1 MMNYYDELISQ
12 IETLITNKEHQQA
25 LAMIQEE
32 LNMPYVPKEV
42 LLKLEAYE
50 ILCQQTLKQKQPKRQ
65 LDFEDIAKGLF
76 LDDFSAMNSIVM
88 MSDLNLRN
96 YIEECQDVLNR
107 LSNPV
112 LVGLVILQLTQQ
124 NIDHEFTLQKPGL
137 TFSFYP
143 VYVEAPNESD
153 GYQIASRYF
162 QEELFKEP
170 QFENLCQ
177 ELLIQEALS
186 YLPLS
191 YSEEEG
197 LPLAYSL
204 IKKGFLLSNRSQEW
218 YDYAVR
224 NDIDD
229 HDLVEL
235 VMDI

>member
-1 MMNYYDELISQ
+1 
-12 IETLITNKEHQQA
+12 
-25 LAMIQEE
+25 
-32 LNMPYVPKEV
+32 
-42 LLKLEAYE
+42 
-50 ILCQQTLKQKQPKRQ
+50 
-65 LDFEDIAKGLF
+65 
-76 LDDFSAMNSIVM
+76 M

-170 QFENLCQ
+170 QFPTT
-177 ELLIQEALS
+177 I
-186 YLPLS
+186 
-191 YSEEEG
+191 
-197 LPLAYSL
+197 
-204 IKKGFLLSNRSQEW
+204 I
-218 YDYAVR
+218 V
-224 NDIDD
+224 
-229 HDLVEL
+229 LVFSFMLFKISFFKSCNVE
-235 VMDI
+235 I